1 MSATPVP
8 LAFTSSRTLPSP
20 DRGPTVTSKT
30 PAPVCATPELAP
42 ARPPEKIGV
51 KSEASTPPTCSLNVT
66 RKVIVSALLVAEV
79 GFWRFTETTA
89 GARVSTLTAK
99 LGDDGLAPPPWLA
112 EAANVYEP
120 SASVVAV

>member
-1 MSATPVP
+1 MSDTPVP

-30 PAPVCATPELAP
+30 PPPAWTTPEIAP
-42 ARPPEKIGV
+42 ARPPEKNGV

-66 RKVIVSALLVAEV
+66 RKVIVSALLVAVV

-99 LGDDGLAPPPWLA
+99 PGDDGLAPPPLLA
-112 EAANVYEP
+112 DAANT
-120 SASVVAV
+120 

>member
-1 MSATPVP
+1 
-8 LAFTSSRTLPSP
+8 LAFTSSRTPPSP

-30 PAPVCATPELAP
+30 PPPAWTTPEIAP
-42 ARPPEKIGV
+42 ASPPERTGV

-66 RKVIVSALLVAEV
+66 RKVIVSALLVAAV
-79 GFWRFTETTA
+79 GFCLFTETTD
-89 GARVSTLTAK
+89 GATVSTLPAK
-99 LGDDGLAPPPWLA
+99 PGDDGLAPPPWLA